1 MSRPRKTTRTALLRT
16 MHHHAISG
24 GLALLVL
31 AAPLSQP
38 DAAAASRPALLELRA
53 DGAFEPALE
62 MAEVLLEK
70 APDDVDLLLLKG
82 QLQAFLGSYGAALE
96 TLAGARALAPDYL
109 DIQLMQARV
118 HLFAADPKA
127 ALTLLQASVP
137 PDLERVDAQLL
148 LGRAALAAGEPATAR
163 AAFAQAAKLQPNSGD
178 AWLGLGDAALQTG
191 STTVAEV
198 NFERALGVPE
208 TAPVARERLAA
219 LAASGRRFELTT
231 SLSGSTF
238 NNATDD
244 WLEGGMSLGWRVDDE
259 RLLTGGFGVA
269 HRYSSTDVQA
279 ALSWNA
285 RLDETSGYLL
295 GAAVAPGADFLP
307 TWKLRAGYDRR
318 VYDLGGLAPLPGIDL
333 SAGIGFVEGSL
344 AEYSDGN
351 VQSFDVGIVQYGW
364 QGRAWLTVKA
374 GGSFGTDG
382 NFDPSY
388 GLRLDAQ
395 ATPASRYFL
404 GFGHAFD
411 NTEQGMGTTQ
421 TYFAGVDHELT
432 ETLGLLLSLAL
443 EDREN
448 GVRQTTLA
456 IGFRVRF

>member
-1 MSRPRKTTRTALLRT
+1 MATLRA
-16 MHHHAISG
+16 MRHEAIG
-24 GLALLVL
+24 GCLALCVL
-31 AAPLSQP
+31 MAPLFP
-38 DAAAASRPALLELRA
+38 ADAAEASREALLELRA

-62 MAEVLLEK
+62 MAETLLAK
-70 APDDVDLLLLKG
+70 TPDDVDLLLLKG
-82 QLQAFLGSYGAALE
+82 QLQAFLGDYGEALE
-96 TLAGARALAPDYL
+96 TLARARALAPDYL

-118 HLFAADPKA
+118 HLFAADPEA
-127 ALTLLQASVP
+127 ALALLEASVP

-163 AAFAQAAKLQPNSGD
+163 AAFAQAAKLQPNSGE

-219 LAASGRRFELTT
+219 LAESGRRFELTT
-231 SLSGSTF
+231 NLSGSTF
-238 NNATDD
+238 NNSTDD

-285 RLDETSGYLL
+285 RLDDTSGYLL

-307 TWKLRAGYDRR
+307 TWKLRAGYDRQL
-318 VYDLGGLAPLPGIDL
+318 YDLDGLEPLPGIDL
-333 SAGIGFVEGSL
+333 SAGIGFFEGSL

-364 QGRAWLTVKA
+364 QGRAWLTAKA

-382 NFDPSY
+382 AFDPSY

-395 ATPASRYFL
+395 ATPASRYFF

-421 TYFAGVDHELT
+421 TYFAGIDHELT
-432 ETLGLLLSLAL
+432 QTLDLLLSLAL

-456 IGFRVRF
+456 IAFRVRF

>member
-1 MSRPRKTTRTALLRT
+1 MSPHRKTTKTAMALAMRPEAL
-16 MHHHAISG
+16 G
-24 GLALLVL
+24 CCLALLIL
-31 AAPLSQP
+31 AAP
-38 DAAAASRPALLELRA
+38 AAATEASREALLELRA
-53 DGAFEPALE
+53 EGSFEPALA
-62 MAEVLLEK
+62 MAETLLEQT
-70 APDDVDLLLLKG
+70 PDDVDLLLLKG
-82 QLQAFLGSYGAALE
+82 QMQAFLGSYGAALE
-96 TLAGARALAPDYL
+96 TLARARALAPDYL

-127 ALTLLQASVP
+127 ALVLLKSSVP
-137 PDLERVDAQLL
+137 PELERVDAQLL
-148 LGRAALAAGEPATAR
+148 LGKAALAAGEPATAR

-208 TAPVARERLAA
+208 TAPVARQRLDA
-219 LAASGRRFELTT
+219 LADSGRRFELVTDF
-231 SLSGSTF
+231 SGSRF
-238 NNATDD
+238 NNSADD
-244 WLEGGMSLGWRVDDE
+244 WLEGGLSLGWRIDDD
-259 RLLTGGFGVA
+259 RLLTGGVGIA
-269 HRYSSTDVQA
+269 HRYGSTDLQA
-279 ALSWNA
+279 AVSWNA

-295 GAAVAPGADFLP
+295 GAAVSPGADFLP
-307 TWKLRAGYDRR
+307 TWKLRAGYDCQL
-318 VYDLGGLAPLPGIDL
+318 YDLGGVEPLPGFDL

-344 AEYSDGN
+344 AEYNDGN

-374 GGSFGTDG
+374 GGSLGTDG
-382 NFDPSY
+382 KFDPSY
-388 GLRLDAQ
+388 GLRLDGQ
-395 ATPASRYFL
+395 VTPETRLFA

-421 TYFAGVDHELT
+421 TYFAGLDHELT

-443 EDREN
+443 EDRDS
-448 GVRQTTLA
+448 GVRRTTLA